1 MIKAPWTPDQ
11 VKNLQ
16 DYQNN
21 GRFHPFTGTNS
32 KGQKV
37 DLIPTIDG
45 WIAEPDGPIVQDW
58 CHGFMCNK

>member
-21 GRFHPFTGTNS
+21 GTVSAAIR
-32 KGQKV
+32 QYM
-37 DLIPTIDG
+37 
-45 WIAEPDGPIVQDW
+45 Q
-58 CHGFMCNK
+58 